1 VDKRII
7 VAIAA
12 GIVIIA
18 FAAYLFYDFSL
29 TKGSISELETT
40 KISPDSD
47 PLPSWNNGDSKQK
60 IIEFVN
66 GVTNSSLPHQ
76 HLFLLKTGLRLLIMM
91 AHCG

>member
-1 VDKRII
+1 VDKRITI
-7 VAIAA
+7 AITV

-18 FAAYLFYDFSL
+18 FTAYLFYDFSL

-66 GVTNSSLPHQ
+66 GVTNPSSSSFVPPEDRSATFNNDGTL
-76 HLFLLKTGLRLLIMM
+76 
-91 AHCG
+91 